1 MTVRWGEL
9 AVVISDN
16 QLGYFYLPTSDP
28 LADITRSEKIDE
40 HRFRGIRDDGELGE
54 ALIFEPENNSII
66 RMWRNNQYATK
77 VS

>member
-1 MTVRWGEL
+1 MPCTPATGV
-9 AVVISDN
+9 
-16 QLGYFYLPTSDP
+16 
-28 LADITRSEKIDE
+28 SEKIDE